1 MKTHTG
7 WLRQNQKTV
16 QALLS
21 EVYKSKILSFLT
33 IYKQNFNII
42 KKYQENKNTY
52 FWNDRKVLLYRFPTK
67 IADIGGL
74 EAGEDDGGA
83 HGLGHSLLDI
93 HRGDKELV
101 LASLNFMT
109 NQNKFI
115 PANSA
120 QISLLPLQKVQLYPA
135 IFAQTEKSFFLND

>member
-1 MKTHTG
+1 M
-7 WLRQNQKTV
+7 
-16 QALLS
+16 S
-21 EVYKSKILSFLT
+21 S
-33 IYKQNFNII
+33 
-42 KKYQENKNTY
+42 TY

-74 EAGEDDGGA
+74 EAGEDDGGV
-83 HGLGHSLLDI
+83 HGLAHSLLDI

-101 LASLNFMT
+101 LASLIFMT
-109 NQNKFI
+109 FQNKFI

-135 IFAQTEKSFFLND
+135 IFAQTEKKFFFLNY